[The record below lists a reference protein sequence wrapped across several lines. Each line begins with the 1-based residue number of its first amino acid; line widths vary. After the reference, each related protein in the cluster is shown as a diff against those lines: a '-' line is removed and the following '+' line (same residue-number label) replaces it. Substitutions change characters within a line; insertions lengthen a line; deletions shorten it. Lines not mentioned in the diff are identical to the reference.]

1 METKKEIIYKSF
13 VRVKFLLYFFVLGL
27 LVESA
32 IEYMILGFF
41 NEVLISLFCFC
52 AILLFMFD
60 EIVNHK
66 KL

>member
-41 NEVLISLFCFC
+41 VEVLISFFCFC
-52 AILLFMFD
+52 GILLFMFD